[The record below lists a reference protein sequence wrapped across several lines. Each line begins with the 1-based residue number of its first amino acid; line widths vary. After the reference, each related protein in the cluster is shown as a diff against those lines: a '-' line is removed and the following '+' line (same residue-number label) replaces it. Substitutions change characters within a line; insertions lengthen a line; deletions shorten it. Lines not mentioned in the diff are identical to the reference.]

1 MSLRL
6 RLSLAIAA
14 VAALVAA
21 GIGFAVYD
29 RAVDERLDTARRGVA
44 EDVRRARPRRIPT
57 RPRSTRHVH
66 RRRRRAGGRR
76 AEPRRARP
84 ARSCASRCEP
94 SPGASSPS
102 CCAAATTRRSSAARR
117 CAAVARVYMQR
128 RFGADEAA
136 LRNLRRAIIQIV
148 IGAALLG
155 ALVGAL
161 VAALISQ
168 PLRRSVAL
176 ARRLAAGDLQARLRP
191 KGNNEIAELGRAL
204 DDMADALG
212 TKLAELDQAAERE
225 RRFSADVAHE
235 LRTPITGLVAAA
247 SLLDDSP
254 EAAHGARAGVGA
266 GGAGRGPAGGHA
278 PGERLGG
285 GARRALRPRAAGARR
300 RGASARRTRSSTRR
314 RASWWRAIRGAWS
327 ACWRTCSTTRC
338 ATASRP
344 VCVIVRRDGTVTV
357 RDYGEGF
364 GAFLDRAG
372 ERFAMASSSR
382 SGGGTGL
389 GLAIAHGQARLL
401 GGELE
406 LVDADGA
413 VATLH
418 LHSNGHGNGNGRP
431 REPPPGA
438 GRRPGAARAGGRRS
452 RRAARRRLGVRDE
465 GNAGT
470 ASASIPVD
478 EVSVEVPGPEVHGL
492 RPGGHGDGA
501 ARRRD
506 RGDGATTV
514 PELPTERGAAPG
526 GHLPLPL
533 RPARRRSRSSASV
546 RRTAPGGRCSTRC
559 SRRSRRPRR
568 SLRYTTA
575 IPEGTTVRSYVGVR
589 GHGERRPL
597 AGVRQAD
604 AQGRLPARLH
614 ADDAPG
620 AAAGRDQRRRRPVRP
635 RRRR

>member
-44 EDVRRARPRRIPT
+44 EDLRRARPYANTYLVSGGAPPGTYIIIDG
-57 RPRSTRHVH
+57 RSVGAATLGDRVPAQL
-66 RRRRRAGGRR
+66 REAVR
-76 AEPRRARP
+76 AEPGRIFSVVLRGGNDPTVIGGTSLRGGG
-84 ARSCASRCEP
+84 E
-94 SPGASSPS
+94 
-102 CCAAATTRRSSAARR
+102 
-117 CAAVARVYMQR
+117 VYMQR
-128 RFGADEAA
+128 RFGADETA

-176 ARRLAAGDLQARLRP
+176 ARRLASGDLQARLRP

-254 EAAHGARAGVGA
+254 EAAMVRERASALAALVEDLLEVMRLESGSEEVRVERFDLVRLVRDVA
-266 GGAGRGPAGGHA
+266 VQRAPDALIDAPAGLMVA
-278 PGERLGG
+278 SDPRRVERVLANLLDNAVRHGQ
-285 GARRALRPRAAGARR
+285 P
-300 RGASARRTRSSTRR
+300 
-314 RASWWRAIRGAWS
+314 
-327 ACWRTCSTTRC
+327 
-338 ATASRP
+338 P

-357 RDYGEGF
+357 RDYGDGF

-382 SGGGTGL
+382 TGGGTGL

-418 LHSNGHGNGNGRP
+418 LHSGNGNGS
-431 REPPPGA
+431 GA
-438 GRRPGAARAGGRRS
+438 
-452 RRAARRRLGVRDE
+452 
-465 GNAGT
+465 
-470 ASASIPVD
+470 
-478 EVSVEVPGPEVHGL
+478 
-492 RPGGHGDGA
+492 
-501 ARRRD
+501 
-506 RGDGATTV
+506 
-514 PELPTERGAAPG
+514 
-526 GHLPLPL
+526 
-533 RPARRRSRSSASV
+533 
-546 RRTAPGGRCSTRC
+546 STR
-559 SRRSRRPRR
+559 
-568 SLRYTTA
+568 
-575 IPEGTTVRSYVGVR
+575 
-589 GHGERRPL
+589 
-597 AGVRQAD
+597 
-604 AQGRLPARLH
+604 
-614 ADDAPG
+614 
-620 AAAGRDQRRRRPVRP
+620 
-635 RRRR
+635 